1 MKWSKISKEKDC
13 IMFRAEMKP
22 APSYPLE
29 YLEKEIKKTKKT
41 KQPYSGLKQTT

>member
-29 YLEKEIKKTKKT
+29 YLEKEIKKPKK
-41 KQPYSGLKQTT
+41 QNNPILD

>member
-1 MKWSKISKEKDC
+1 
-13 IMFRAEMKP
+13 MFRAEMKP